1 MSHFL
6 VLAQTGAAGGGSQ
19 ILIPGLLFFGVL
31 VYFMI
36 LRPQQSQLKDQQK
49 LMASLKKGDDVVT
62 QAGILGKVVQI
73 QDKIVTLEIASSL
86 KVRVLKSTI
95 QGRLT
100 EEPAKAE
107 EPKEAEKKKE
117 ES

>member
-6 VLAQTGAAGGGSQ
+6 VLAQAAAGSGSQ
-19 ILIPGLLFFGVL
+19 FLIPGLVFFGVL
-31 VYFMI
+31 VYFLI
-36 LRPQQSQLKDQQK
+36 LRPQQGQLRDQQK
-49 LMASLKKGDDVVT
+49 LMSSLKKGDDVVT
-62 QAGILGKVVQI
+62 QAGVLGKIISI

-86 KVRVLKSTI
+86 KVRVLKSSI
-95 QGRLT
+95 QGKLT

-107 EPKEAEKKKE
+107 EPKEADKKKE